1 MKEKEL
7 VKQMEK
13 YSEMC
18 ELQKALSENAEYE
31 QMMAMKKTQN
41 RLQFVQDLDHQIEFK
56 NLETVN

>member
-13 YSEMC
+13 YSERC
-18 ELQKALSENAEYE
+18 ELQKALCENAEYE